1 MPLRNLYCLSDPAAV
16 AEGQQRSR
24 SGWMKPLWV
33 LPRSWCVT
41 TSLQAKG
48 VPRHKT
54 AAFIRLH
61 LARLAPFVD
70 SGVYAC
76 RTGDWVHLW
85 FWENQRVRDFCEVH
99 GLDFAALDLAPESVC
114 LPKINDGAVLYR
126 CVEGV
131 EAQLWHK
138 GALLDSA
145 WWPKQ
150 IDDSDWQAWRPTA
163 AAAGSGRAFPVAW
176 PESLPPMA
184 ISSAPPGKQTSA
196 RLLKPW
202 ASNILG
208 EKWWRG
214 FQEIRSGMFFTLS
227 GGVLL
232 GFAGYLSA
240 QWLYVQQELYRVD
253 LEISALS
260 SQVEPVLT
268 ARGKTQAYLQ
278 WTSQVAKLNQ
288 QVGIGDT
295 LRILAPV
302 MIHQEVA
309 LREFEYGDGEL
320 RLTLV
325 PVHAELNI
333 ESIIKQLEAL
343 PKLSDIR
350 LLPENDVRI
359 LRISAKISP
368 MDSVVGGAAVLPAPH
383 SNAVAANI
391 NAKQA
396 DKETASG
403 AFAPAKPMMENKERA
418 R

>member
-16 AEGQQRSR
+16 AGGQQRSR

-33 LPRSWCVT
+33 LPRAWCVT

-54 AAFIRLH
+54 AAFVRLH

-76 RTGDWVHLW
+76 RTGDWVNLW
-85 FWENQRVRDFCEVH
+85 FWENQRVRDFCEAH
-99 GLDFAALDLAPESVC
+99 RLDFAALDLAPESVC
-114 LPKINDGAVLYR
+114 LPKVSDGAVLYP

-150 IDDSDWQAWRPTA
+150 IDESDWQAWRPTA
-163 AAAGSGRAFPVAW
+163 AAAGRGRAMPVAW

-184 ISSAPPGKQTSA
+184 KSGAHLGQQTSA
-196 RLLKPW
+196 HLLKPW

-208 EKWWRG
+208 EKWWLG
-214 FQEIRSGMFFTLS
+214 FKVMQSGLFFTLS

-240 QWLYVQQELYRVD
+240 QWLYVQQELNRVD

-260 SQVEPVLT
+260 SRVEPVLT

-288 QVGIGDT
+288 QAGIGET
-295 LRILAPV
+295 LQVLAPV
-302 MIHQEVA
+302 LIQQEVA
-309 LREFEYGDGEL
+309 LREFEYGDGEV

-325 PVHAELNI
+325 PVNSELNI
-333 ESIIKQLEAL
+333 ETIIQQLEAL
-343 PKLSDIR
+343 PILSDIR

-368 MDSVVGGAAVLPAPH
+368 MDSVTSGAVALPASH
-383 SNAVAANI
+383 SKAAATN
-391 NAKQA
+391 NAKSA
-396 DKETASG
+396 DTATVSDS
-403 AFAPAKPMMENKERA
+403 FAPAKPVTENKEHNR
-418 R
+418 

>member
-1 MPLRNLYCLSDPAAV
+1 MPLRNLYCLSDSAAV
-16 AEGQQRSR
+16 AGGQQRNR

-33 LPRSWCVT
+33 VPRAWCVT
-41 TSLQAKG
+41 ASLQAKG

-85 FWENQRVRDFCEVH
+85 FWENQRVRDFCETH
-99 GLDFAALDLAPESVC
+99 QMDFAALDLAPESVC
-114 LPKINDGAVLYR
+114 LPKISDGAVLHR
-126 CVEGV
+126 CIEGV

-150 IDDSDWQAWRPTA
+150 IDGSDWQAWRPTA
-163 AAAGSGRAFPVAW
+163 AAAGSGRAKPAAW

-184 ISSAPPGKQTSA
+184 ISSPHPGRQPSA
-196 RLLKPW
+196 HLLKPW
-202 ASNILG
+202 ASNVLG

-214 FQEIRSGMFFTLS
+214 FKEIRSGLFFTLS
-227 GGVLL
+227 GSVLL
-232 GFAGYLSA
+232 GFTGYLSA
-240 QWLYVQQELYRVD
+240 QWLYVQQELNRVD

-260 SQVEPVLT
+260 SRVEPVLT
-268 ARGKTQAYLQ
+268 ARGKTRAYLQ

-295 LRILAPV
+295 LHVLAPV
-302 MIHQEVA
+302 LIQQETA

-325 PVHAELNI
+325 PVNSELNI
-333 ESIIKQLEAL
+333 EAIIQQLEAL

-350 LLPENDVRI
+350 LLPENDARI

-368 MDSVVGGAAVLPAPH
+368 MDSMDGGTAGLPAPQI
-383 SNAVAANI
+383 NAAAANG
-391 NAKQA
+391 NVKPG
-396 DKETASG
+396 DKEAASG
-403 AFAPAKPMMENKERA
+403 SLTPENKERS